1 MTIAERERREPGKTT
16 RVTESAT
23 PSSPGKRA
31 LTDAFSADPGGHGQ
45 GMMSTGD
52 FAGQLQAERDA
63 RQPTGHVKFRAP
75 QPTDINAILAAG
87 KVPEAKLKDS
97 IALALTRMAKEGQ
110 LKTKDPIA
118 DIMARIFPGA
128 GKFDQKEFEKVLDV
142 KDRDKIYKTVVD
154 AETKVNATDKPKLKA
169 VMDDAVKLIDHAMAN
184 AAGLKEV
191 FGSKDAVA
199 KAVYGKAKAA
209 IGTVKTNMDTA
220 IDTDYNRDDEQVG
233 LGGWADFGS
242 QHIHLERA
250 VAEVHDAN
258 AAKITIIHECCHLA
272 KGTVDDHG
280 YYGSDGFE
288 AMSEDEK
295 VNNAAHYEELPAREL
310 GTSLYAGVTFTPG
323 VKKGGGKV
331 EFADEVRREASEHL
345 RKAWDKAVDV
355 HSFLRSI
362 RREIE
367 GGNPGAFASKKAR
380 ILEISKLEKLTIHDQ
395 STPSTINMNDIVL
408 SEGAAHAMTI
418 IQDAAQ
424 KQAVP
429 KAPVA
434 PKVKADYVQDVI
446 DGSIKSYGALT
457 GNAADDK
464 ALVDWLVKEYRKPL

>member
-1 MTIAERERREPGKTT
+1 MTIGERERREPGKGA
-16 RVTESAT
+16 RITESVA
-23 PSSPGKRA
+23 PASPGKRA
-31 LTDAFSADPGGHGQ
+31 LTDAYGVPPGQAPGS
-45 GMMSTGD
+45 MSTGD
-52 FAGQLQAERDA
+52 LAGQLQAERDA
-63 RQPTGHVKFRAP
+63 RQPTGQVKFRAP
-75 QPTDINAILAAG
+75 RPTDVSSILAAG

-97 IALALTRMAKEGQ
+97 ISLALQRMAKEGQ
-110 LKTKDPIA
+110 LKSKDPIA
-118 DIMARIFPGA
+118 DIMARIFPSA
-128 GKFDQKEFEKVLDV
+128 GKFDQLEFEKVVDV
-142 KDRDKIYKTVVD
+142 NDRNKIYKTVVD
-154 AETKVNATDKPKLKA
+154 AETKVSATDKPKLKA
-169 VMDDAVKLIDHAMAN
+169 VMDDAIKLIDHAMAN

-191 FGSKDAVA
+191 FGSKDAAA
-199 KAVYGKAKAA
+199 KAVYAKAKAA

-242 QHIHLERA
+242 QHIHLERS
-250 VAEVHDAN
+250 VAEVKDQDD
-258 AAKITIIHECCHLA
+258 AKITIIHECCHLA

-288 AMSEDEK
+288 AMTEDEK

-310 GTSLYAGVTFTPG
+310 GKSLYVGLTFTPG
-323 VKKGGGKV
+323 VKKGGGV
-331 EFADEVRREASEHL
+331 VGFDDEVRRQASEYL

-355 HSFLRSI
+355 HAFLRAI
-362 RREIE
+362 RKDIE
-367 GGNPGAFASKKAR
+367 GGNPASFAASKTR
-380 ILEISKLEKLTIHDQ
+380 ILEISKLERLTIHAQ
-395 STPSTINMNDIVL
+395 TTPSTINMNDIVL

-418 IQDAAQ
+418 IQNAAA

-434 PKVKADYVQDVI
+434 PKVKADYVQEVI

>member
-1 MTIAERERREPGKTT
+1 MTIAERELREPGKTS
-16 RVTESAT
+16 RVNESVM
-23 PSSPGKRA
+23 PVSPGKRA
-31 LTDAFSADPGGHGQ
+31 LTDAFSSDPGGHG
-45 GMMSTGD
+45 GLMTTGD
-52 FAGQLQAERDA
+52 LAGQLQGERDA
-63 RQPTGHVKFRAP
+63 RQPTSNIKFRAP
-75 QPTDINAILAAG
+75 KPTDIASILAAG

-97 IALALTRMAKEGQ
+97 IKLALTRMAKESQ

-118 DIMARIFPGA
+118 DVMARIFPSA
-128 GKFDQKEFEKVLDV
+128 GKFDQKEFEKVVDV

-154 AETKVNATDKPKLKA
+154 AETKVSATDKPKLKA
-169 VMDDAVKLIDHAMAN
+169 VMDDAIKLVDNAMAN
-184 AAGLKEV
+184 TAGLKEV
-191 FGSKDAVA
+191 FGTKHAAA
-199 KAVYGKAKAA
+199 KAVYGKAKTA
-209 IGTVKTNMDTA
+209 IATVKTNMDTA

-242 QHIHLERA
+242 QHIHLERS
-250 VAEVHDAN
+250 VAEVHDPN

-288 AMSEDEK
+288 AMTEDEK

-331 EFADEVRREASEHL
+331 TFEDEVRREASEYL

-367 GGNPGAFASKKAR
+367 GGNPGVFAAKKTR

-395 STPSTINMNDIVL
+395 TTPSTINMNDIVL

-418 IQDAAQ
+418 IQSAAE
-424 KQAVP
+424 KQSVP
-429 KAPVA
+429 AAAVA

-457 GNAADDK
+457 GNDGDDK
-464 ALVDWLVKEYRKPL
+464 KLVDWLVKEYRKPL

>member
-1 MTIAERERREPGKTT
+1 
-16 RVTESAT
+16 
-23 PSSPGKRA
+23 
-31 LTDAFSADPGGHGQ
+31 
-45 GMMSTGD
+45 MMSTGD
-52 FAGQLQAERDA
+52 VAGQIQAERDA
-63 RQPTGHVKFRAP
+63 RQPTGNVKFRAP
-75 QPTDINAILAAG
+75 KPTDISAILAAG

-110 LKTKDPIA
+110 LKTKDPVA
-118 DIMARIFPGA
+118 DIMAHIFPSA
-128 GKFDQKEFEKVLDV
+128 GKFDQKEFEKVVDV
-142 KDRDKIYKTVVD
+142 ADRNKIYKTVVD
-154 AETKVNATDKPKLKA
+154 AETKVSATDKPKLKA
-169 VMDDAVKLIDHAMAN
+169 VIDDAMTLIDHAMAN
-184 AAGLKEV
+184 SAGLKEV

-199 KAVYGKAKAA
+199 KAVYAKAKTAM
-209 IGTVKTNMDTA
+209 GKVKTDMDTA

-242 QHIHLERA
+242 QHIHLERS
-250 VAEVHDAN
+250 VAEVADPK

-272 KGTVDDHG
+272 KGSVDDQG

-331 EFADEVRREASEHL
+331 EFADEVKREASEYL

-367 GGNPGAFASKKAR
+367 AGNPGAFAAKKSR
-380 ILEISKLEKLTIHDQ
+380 ILEISKLEKLTIHEQ

-418 IQDAAQ
+418 IQEAAE
-424 KQAVP
+424 KQSVP

-446 DGSIKSYGALT
+446 GGSIKSYGALT
-457 GNAADDK
+457 GNDGDDK
-464 ALVDWLVKEYRKPL
+464 KLVDWLVKEYRKPL

>member
-1 MTIAERERREPGKTT
+1 MTIAEREHREAGKTA
-16 RVTESAT
+16 RANDAAA
-23 PSSPGKRA
+23 PISPGKRA
-31 LTDAFSADPGGHGQ
+31 LTDAYSGQ

-52 FAGQLQAERDA
+52 VAGQIQAERDA
-63 RQPTGHVKFRAP
+63 RQPTGNVKLRAP
-75 QPTDINAILAAG
+75 KPTDISAILAAG

-110 LKTKDPIA
+110 LKTKDPVA
-118 DIMARIFPGA
+118 DIMARIFPSA
-128 GKFDQKEFEKVLDV
+128 GKFDQKEFEKVVDV
-142 KDRDKIYKTVVD
+142 ADRNKIYKTVVD
-154 AETKVNATDKPKLKA
+154 AETKVSATDKPKLKA
-169 VMDDAVKLIDHAMAN
+169 VIDDAMTLIDHAMAN
-184 AAGLKEV
+184 SAGLKEV
-191 FGSKDAVA
+191 FGSKDTVA
-199 KAVYGKAKAA
+199 KGVYAKAKTAM
-209 IGTVKTNMDTA
+209 GKVKTDMDTA

-242 QHIHLERA
+242 QHIHLERS
-250 VAEVHDAN
+250 VAEVHDPK
-258 AAKITIIHECCHLA
+258 AAQITLIHECCHLA

-310 GTSLYAGVTFTPG
+310 KTSLYAGVTFTPG

-331 EFADEVRREASEHL
+331 EFPDEVKREASEYL

-367 GGNPGAFASKKAR
+367 AGNPGAFAAKKSR
-380 ILEISKLEKLTIHDQ
+380 ILEISKLEKLTIHEQ

-418 IQDAAQ
+418 IQEAAE

-429 KAPVA
+429 KTPVA

-457 GNAADDK
+457 GNTGDDK
-464 ALVDWLVKEYRKPL
+464 TLVDWLVKEYRKPL